1 MLFLSFKIEIKD
13 RVVGGKYKVLEKIFE
28 WKCRVGFIE

>member
-1 MLFLSFKIEIKD
+1 MLQKRKRMLFLSFKIEIKD

-28 WKCRVGFIE
+28 